1 MYLYKICLNNLTE
14 KKINFLE
21 LYRGKSKSTSK
32 DHCKNIDTGGKTEL
46 QFKFKKINILGL
58 WYECKH
64 HPVNLSHNVCY
75 LDAKTLF
82 IIKNVIFQRPC
93 GTAQNPKLGSC
104 KQSGILPSY
113 IQNARH
119 AFLRP
124 VLQQ

>member
-58 WYECKH
+58 
-64 HPVNLSHNVCY
+64 
-75 LDAKTLF
+75 
-82 IIKNVIFQRPC
+82 
-93 GTAQNPKLGSC
+93 
-104 KQSGILPSY
+104 
-113 IQNARH
+113 
-119 AFLRP
+119 
-124 VLQQ
+124 